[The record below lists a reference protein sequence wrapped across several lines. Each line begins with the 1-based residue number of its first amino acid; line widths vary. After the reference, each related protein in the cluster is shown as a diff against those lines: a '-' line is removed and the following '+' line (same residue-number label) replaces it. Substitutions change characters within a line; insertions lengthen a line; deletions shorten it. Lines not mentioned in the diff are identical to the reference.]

1 MKFTTAWA
9 KTAAQNV
16 TLKVATVTLSIVA
29 LMQLYVIVDLN
40 SRDLKIIERACYSKV
55 FQAKSL
61 DPSNNE
67 KEAFL
72 VEALSMRFDTQAY
85 IKEGFLSLEENL
97 SREKEQSSL
106 KQKQI
111 FQKIIV
117 DKILASDKELIVNAD
132 RLLTVGKIKTVL
144 PLEMKVKIQ
153 RTNRTESNPYGL
165 ILSSLSPIEAK
176 EEK

>member
-1 MKFTTAWA
+1 
-9 KTAAQNV
+9 
-16 TLKVATVTLSIVA
+16 
-29 LMQLYVIVDLN
+29 
-40 SRDLKIIERACYSKV
+40 
-55 FQAKSL
+55 
-61 DPSNNE
+61 
-67 KEAFL
+67 
-72 VEALSMRFDTQAY
+72 MRFDTQAY

-165 ILSSLSPIEAK
+165 ILSSLSPIETK